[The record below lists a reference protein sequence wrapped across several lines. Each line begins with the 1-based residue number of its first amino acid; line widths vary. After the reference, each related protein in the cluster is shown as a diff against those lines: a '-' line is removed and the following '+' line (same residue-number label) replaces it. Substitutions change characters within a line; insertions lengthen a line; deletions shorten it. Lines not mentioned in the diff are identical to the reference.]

1 MQRELRRLQ
10 TTAYK
15 DLLSTDVADFVGLSS
30 APGKDL
36 GGALGPGAV
45 EEIVRKILPVC
56 APSRTIL
63 PSAGADVMGSQS
75 VPCTGKE
82 CGETCVVEGDMA
94 GMCDLDGKC
103 SFEYEAV
110 IAACKE
116 KEAADEALDEA
127 IERALPP
134 AESSCPTK
142 EDLWSTVQL
151 YHGMGETVPV
161 TADVWADA
169 TWSLVSAKG
178 VDVDES
184 TYKEAAKIQ
193 FSSPAFEK
201 DGDAFTDAGGL
212 AASDA
217 LLKTVLCKDVAPAAE
232 RSLPGGDGMTEEQKA
247 AVEEKLEMAKYF
259 GENPDSPLKAMV
271 EQAIEDGVALA
282 DAFGAA
288 LPAYEA
294 MLAGAPEEE
303 VQEALDEA
311 LAEQAAE
318 KEAADEAPLLGPLGS
333 PSEEVAE
340 LQSEVNALKAKL
352 DTVQA
357 ALAAGGSCNCSG
369 LFSFNAEELAR
380 YGLAELQSICAT
392 GNDACGSAC
401 AALSNATFKSVKSAI
416 NEGRFVEVLAETS
429 NGDLT
434 MTFDTDLYDG
444 SSSYLKMT
452 DAKLSQDV
460 VFEPVLLEP
469 VLLVGE
475 AARRPLAADTR
486 RLTPTLIG
494 LPSIA
499 LLLLALTRIR
509 ARRAD
514 RAGRLAEAT
523 ERGSEKRVVGSELI

>member
-1 MQRELRRLQ
+1 MQ
-10 TTAYK
+10 
-15 DLLSTDVADFVGLSS
+15 
-30 APGKDL
+30 
-36 GGALGPGAV
+36 
-45 EEIVRKILPVC
+45 
-56 APSRTIL
+56 
-63 PSAGADVMGSQS
+63 
-75 VPCTGKE
+75 
-82 CGETCVVEGDMA
+82 
-94 GMCDLDGKC
+94 
-103 SFEYEAV
+103 
-110 IAACKE
+110 
-116 KEAADEALDEA
+116 
-127 IERALPP
+127 
-134 AESSCPTK
+134 
-142 EDLWSTVQL
+142 
-151 YHGMGETVPV
+151 
-161 TADVWADA
+161 
-169 TWSLVSAKG
+169 
-178 VDVDES
+178 
-184 TYKEAAKIQ
+184 
-193 FSSPAFEK
+193 
-201 DGDAFTDAGGL
+201 AGGL
-212 AASDA
+212 YSGTAGPS
-217 LLKTVLCKDVAPAAE
+217 
-232 RSLPGGDGMTEEQKA
+232 SLPISAGTTFEWWSDRSVTRSGWTIC
-247 AVEEKLEMAKYF
+247 LEPLF
-259 GENPDSPLKAMV
+259 SPPS
-271 EQAIEDGVALA
+271 
-282 DAFGAA
+282 
-288 LPAYEA
+288 LP
-294 MLAGAPEEE
+294 P
-303 VQEALDEA
+303 
-311 LAEQAAE
+311 
-318 KEAADEAPLLGPLGS
+318 LGPLGS

-340 LQSEVNALKAKL
+340 LQSEVTALKAKL

-380 YGLAELQSICAT
+380 YGLAELQSLCAT

-523 ERGSEKRVVGSELI
+523 ERGSEKRAVGSELI

>member
-1 MQRELRRLQ
+1 MRLQRELRRLQ

-151 YHGMGETVPV
+151 YHGKGETVPV

-217 LLKTVLCKDVAPAAE
+217 LLKTVLCADVAPTAE
-232 RSLPGGDGMTEEQKA
+232 RSLPG
-247 AVEEKLEMAKYF
+247 
-259 GENPDSPLKAMV
+259 
-271 EQAIEDGVALA
+271 
-282 DAFGAA
+282 
-288 LPAYEA
+288 
-294 MLAGAPEEE
+294 
-303 VQEALDEA
+303 
-311 LAEQAAE
+311 
-318 KEAADEAPLLGPLGS
+318 
-333 PSEEVAE
+333 EVAE

-460 VFEPVLLEP
+460 VFEPVLL
-469 VLLVGE
+469 VGE